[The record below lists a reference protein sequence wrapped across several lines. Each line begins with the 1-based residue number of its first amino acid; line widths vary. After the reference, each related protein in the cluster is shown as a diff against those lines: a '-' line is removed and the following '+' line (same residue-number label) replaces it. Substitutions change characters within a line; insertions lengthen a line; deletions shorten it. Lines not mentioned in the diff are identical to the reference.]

1 MNARL
6 QAPPL
11 DAPPPDAPVVIA
23 GPPLPLPEGA
33 PLRGWRVSGV
43 LGQGGFGIVY
53 RADDGAGGP
62 AVAIKEYLPAQLAA
76 RREDGSLGAV
86 APGGAETYAAGLRAF
101 VEEARLLARVRHP
114 ALVEVLDAWEEQG
127 TAYMAMPLYEG
138 PTLERVIACHPDG
151 LDEAALRA
159 IAEPLLGAL
168 AALHATGTIHRDVA
182 PDNVILRPDAGAVL
196 LDLGAARREIGD
208 RVRATTVMLKAGYAP
223 IEQYAHD
230 PDCPVGPWS
239 DVYALGAMLHHAACG
254 EAPPPSPMRVMR
266 DTRVALSQRSPDRI
280 GPQFCAAIDAAMA
293 LRPEDRPATA
303 AALRERLGLA
313 VDPLEAARAAAED
326 ATVHD
331 GTDRRRR
338 SGRRAADR
346 SRARRILGLSIAT
359 VAMLAVLAVSV
370 GMWLTAEPPS
380 APSDLPIDERA
391 AVLLP
396 PDPSGGPASG
406 PAAARPAPPKPA
418 TLRLSVS
425 PWAEVWV
432 DGSKRAVT
440 PPTMSIPL
448 APGERRIEL
457 RNPGGET
464 VVRRLDAKAGQTLDL
479 NHRFTSPEKR

>member
-6 QAPPL
+6 QAPPS
-11 DAPPPDAPVVIA
+11 DTPAVIA

-33 PLRGWRVSGV
+33 PLRGWFVRGV

-62 AVAIKEYLPAQLAA
+62 PVAIKEYLPAQLAA
-76 RREDGSLGAV
+76 RREDGALGAV
-86 APGGAETYAAGLRAF
+86 ASSGVETYAAGLRAF
-101 VEEARLLARVRHP
+101 VEEARLLGRVRHP
-114 ALVEVLDAWEEQG
+114 ALVEVLDAWEEHG

-151 LDEAALRA
+151 LDEPALRA
-159 IAEPLLGAL
+159 IAEPLLEAL

-239 DVYALGAMLHHAACG
+239 DVYALGATLHHAACG

-266 DTRVALSQRSPDRI
+266 DTRMALAQRCPDRI
-280 GPQFCAAIDAAMA
+280 GPQFGAAIDAAMA

-313 VDPLEAARAAAED
+313 VDPLEAARAAVED

-331 GTDRRRR
+331 GTDRRRG
-338 SGRRAADR
+338 GRRVVDR
-346 SRARRILGLSIAT
+346 SRARRIVGLSVAT

-370 GMWLTAEPPS
+370 GMWLVAEPPS
-380 APSDLPIDERA
+380 APSDLPVDERA
-391 AVLLP
+391 AMLVP
-396 PDPSGGPASG
+396 PDPSGGPTSAVAA
-406 PAAARPAPPKPA
+406 AAARPAPPKPA
-418 TLRLSVS
+418 TLRLAVS

-440 PPTMSIPL
+440 PPTMSLPL

-464 VVRRLDAKAGQTLDL
+464 VVRRIDVKAGQTLDL
-479 NHRFTSPEKR
+479 GHRFTAPEKR

>member
-1 MNARL
+1 MNAHL
-6 QAPPL
+6 QAPPS
-11 DAPPPDAPVVIA
+11 DTPAVIA
-23 GPPLPLPEGA
+23 GPPLPLSLPVGA
-33 PLRGWRVSGV
+33 PLRGWFVRAV

-86 APGGAETYAAGLRAF
+86 TPAGAETYAAGLRAF
-101 VEEARLLARVRHP
+101 VEEARLLVRVRHP

-151 LDEAALRA
+151 LDEPALRA
-159 IAEPLLGAL
+159 IAEPLLDAL
-168 AALHATGTIHRDVA
+168 AALHACGTIHRDVA
-182 PDNVILRPDAGAVL
+182 PDNVILRPESGAVL

-239 DVYALGAMLHHAACG
+239 DVYALGATLHHAACG

-266 DTRVALSQRSPDRI
+266 DSRVALAQRCPDRI
-280 GPQFCAAIDAAMA
+280 GPQFGAAIDAAMA
-293 LRPEDRPATA
+293 LRPKDRPATA
-303 AALRERLGLA
+303 ADLRERLGLA
-313 VDPLEAARAAAED
+313 VDPLEAARVAAED
-326 ATVHD
+326 GTVHD
-331 GTDRRRR
+331 GTDRRR
-338 SGRRAADR
+338 SGGRRAVDR
-346 SRARRILGLSIAT
+346 GRARRIVGLSIAT

-370 GMWLTAEPPS
+370 GMWLIAEPPS

-396 PDPSGGPASG
+396 PDPSGGPAS
-406 PAAARPAPPKPA
+406 AAATAAPRPAPPKPA
-418 TLRLSVS
+418 TLRLAVS

-440 PPTMSIPL
+440 PPSMSIPL

-464 VVRRLDAKAGQTLDL
+464 VVRRLDVKAGQTLDL
-479 NHRFTSPEKR
+479 NHRFTASEKR

>member
-6 QAPPL
+6 QAPP
-11 DAPPPDAPVVIA
+11 PDAPAVIA

-62 AVAIKEYLPAQLAA
+62 AVAIKEYLPAQLAV

-86 APGGAETYAAGLRAF
+86 APAGAETYAAGLRAF

-127 TAYMAMPLYEG
+127 TAYLAMPLYEG

-151 LDEAALRA
+151 LDEPALRA

-266 DTRVALSQRSPDRI
+266 DTRVALAQRCPDRI
-280 GPQFCAAIDAAMA
+280 GPQFGAAIDAAMA

-313 VDPLEAARAAAED
+313 VDLLEAARAAVED

-331 GTDRRRR
+331 GTDRRRG
-338 SGRRAADR
+338 GRRAVDR
-346 SRARRILGLSIAT
+346 SRARRIVGLSIAT

-370 GMWLTAEPPS
+370 GMWLVAEPPS
-380 APSDLPIDERA
+380 APSDLPVDERA
-391 AVLLP
+391 ATFVP
-396 PDPSGGPASG
+396 PDPSGGPASA
-406 PAAARPAPPKPA
+406 AAARPAPPKPA
-418 TLRLSVS
+418 TLRLAVS

-464 VVRRLDAKAGQTLDL
+464 VVRRLDVKAGQSLDL
-479 NHRFTSPEKR
+479 GHRFVAPEKR